1 MATQQLRILAD
12 LYGQGLTN
20 ANKPLK
26 LHSYPDWEKYRSNDE
41 PFESPFVPSQLSE
54 EARSPV
60 QAIIM
65 RMDKI
70 VNLVFNHEISL
81 PITDSTA
88 SGSANNYSTKLK
100 NSVSRWIKEISEFLE
115 KIPADERSLFDK
127 RVADDLRVLE
137 GFKSENLGII
147 TAEITQYSA
156 KVKNRRGTTQGLE
169 SIPPTSESA
178 GQPVAI
184 GGAAGERN
192 KPQKPRISGI
202 HIETIPL
209 DDLED
214 DVFDVYGGHADV
226 HCSIGHY
233 LRMEMLE
240 DLSADDRDSLT
251 TEELLEMIIC
261 KHFIPHHKVLSQDE
275 LNRLNLNARN
285 TAKFKK
291 LIDQRREEVEREDRL
306 EIPCQIL
313 DWIKNNIAP
322 YNEGQPLPEREE
334 DLLHLIKLQC
344 GMGAGVE
351 LTQDILNSMVN
362 DGVLGILTRSIENR
376 RETMS
381 RASVVP
387 QQPRQQLP
395 PEQEN
400 RRSYIS
406 PVRDN
411 HREPLPLRMRSN
423 TPASQPAR
431 LLEELQRNPAS
442 QEIENLADHV
452 DRMNVS
458 LNNSFNHLRSSGR
471 QGRGPAEKIFTML
484 NLAFERAVDSKQ
496 ALELNIRELR
506 SYGNEPVQV
515 KQDKIKR
522 RSEFLKVIENAQK
535 ANSDFIDIYYN
546 AMEQRDYYNLP
557 GDLRERYGTISMELS
572 ELTGECRD
580 TLTSCLDHA
589 NKHQITTSVAS
600 KTEEENTTYKKFGG
614 GYGVE
619 DYSFF
624 EFFEDQ
630 ENIHKDYNHSER
642 YKYTSVKNNLT
653 GWAKNDVETSHHATY
668 QDVMNTLRQK
678 YGRVGKNMS
687 KYKAL
692 HEGIGQIP
700 SYSNIPLSERAAV
713 WKQVAKTAGD
723 HRTVLS
729 RAKHMFDY
737 SPSDI
742 YMLYDHGYLSIL
754 GSILPS
760 TMQLDIATMID
771 DDPEGTFNWISKQL
785 DKLHTAGLANQ
796 ENVPKPSSSDSS
808 LQPVKAKIYPQ
819 KPQLP
824 PKPKGD
830 FFHQKAR
837 VNVAIPQPTQEA
849 AQAQPKMTQ
858 LQSTQSPQQ
867 PQQQTQQP
875 GYQPQPQQGQAVQR
889 YDNQFQPRGF
899 QSQQQPQFNQNH
911 FRQPRFNQNYQQQ
924 NYRQQRGQFGGGRQ
938 FQNDQ
943 PRYNNQSSFVLGND
957 PDCSFCKHLQMEG
970 IGSDYFENHVYKPG
984 NRGSIKH
991 QCPNYVSIGMH
1002 ARAKLIKDMKL
1013 CRKCLRPMANH
1024 TLCLTPLQEQ
1034 QALCQA
1040 MDCGDRIENCSQH
1053 KDLRENIELME
1064 RKKYGLSKSNL
1075 HLVLFAS
1082 SFEAG
1087 EVNNRFEELDG
1098 PTEKKSVDFLGG
1110 ISSLEDNAM
1119 CENQA
1124 LSRSSYLDQPSRPL
1138 ELSIDQMMRIPSEVI
1153 RKRESIFIFGKL
1165 QGKTRPILV
1174 LYDTGAQTSVF
1185 DQGIL
1190 GYELPAARNN
1200 VDPTAKVVG
1209 LGGTLQAEKW
1219 KVSLSLRDPTKKPV
1233 CVDVLAVEGLNLRTG
1248 TGGTKFQQIFDECRE
1263 QFEESANMD
1272 LSHIKVSDDIGD
1284 QLDGLIGLD
1293 LLPYFPQKIADIP
1306 CGLEL
1311 YCNQFKTHEDKDEFL
1326 IGGTLDSIAS
1336 ATNSETIDSTT
1347 VAMVCYFFDETKK
1360 ANPKIFEHELDDS
1373 EEGGVPPPLKP
1384 GGKALELDD
1393 NEERGVTPPLKPGEK
1408 ALELE
1413 DATQKN
1419 LVTMQDCFNSG
1430 NDSTEPLGEGT
1441 STTFIDRDAPIGS
1454 KVESAVMKALKDIK
1468 CSGCRQLLVDLN
1480 SLVGNTIIEA
1490 RCPRCLG
1497 CPGCKAVDPFAT
1509 FTMQQ
1514 ERENHILLKCMSVN
1528 TETGEYYH
1536 YLPFKLDPYKY
1547 LRNNEHMARSTLNRA
1562 LIRLQKGPQT
1572 DRDLVKTSFE
1582 KLVKAGFVKRFS
1594 ELDQKQQE
1602 LMDSKSL
1609 QIYISWNVVYKDSLS
1624 TPCRVVYN
1632 ASQRNGKYSLNDM
1645 LIRGDLKNKLALD
1658 LTTCAFAC
1666 DKFALSTDISKFYNC
1681 LKLQPEH
1688 YNFQNILWTESM
1700 RPEDPPE
1707 RYVITTAIYGVN
1719 SSSCATEYMLNHIA
1733 STVSHDE
1740 LLHWVLKSGRYVDD
1754 IMTSL
1759 PTLES
1764 ALEIK
1769 QKLLDLFDK
1778 HNIKCKGWAITGLPP
1793 DEAISEDGKMHVG
1806 GYIYHTGFDTL
1817 SINVPK
1823 LNFSGEKHRGKLIN
1837 TKYFEGE
1844 SLEEVDQ
1851 FTPDCLTIRMALSKI
1866 ASIFDVRGL
1875 IQPYFLL
1882 TKLAFQDS
1890 IQALGGVS
1898 NGNTQTGKRK
1908 EVKAVLTDKMWDMP
1922 LPSKQRLEWVRLFH
1936 MAEQIRKIRFQRF
1949 AFPRDISTVE
1959 QYLFGFGDAAEPGCQ
1974 ECVYLGYTNDGNDYH
1989 LSLFM
1994 AKNQVNSRRKAI
2006 TIPNLELDS
2015 LALTAALIQKC
2026 KLSLRNVKKVF
2037 LMGDSVIALSWI
2049 KDNSPGIAAYQR
2061 RRCAIVRK
2069 YVDID
2074 DCYHIRTNFNPA
2086 DKGTRPIVS
2095 IEEIGPESLYIKGPS
2110 CLHDMEKSIEEGI
2123 ITPISK
2129 LTKIGVSSKLMDDA
2143 RLDKTDKIE
2152 EYSVMAALS
2161 NGCQDQSEEIE
2172 QENLRV
2178 GCGDKEYNE
2187 ALEKVASEDNL
2198 PGRVPK
2204 SPEPTHDDVMDDKQ
2218 RDFYYSG
2225 HLSKDLIEQV
2235 GNRYHCWEK
2244 FIRVWARVLHAADK
2258 FRSKKPRSLGQLM
2271 QISKRCLLQSAMY
2284 DTKMMLK
2291 QRPLK
2296 DFINFTSGEGLK
2308 RVKTRMAQQNFNPS
2322 SLIVLSHKNPIA
2334 KKILF
2339 SIHNKDHS
2347 GVTAMVAKSRIFYWI
2362 PQASR
2367 LAKLVKR
2374 ECFKCRLLDAQAVTQ
2389 LMAPVPQHRLKS
2401 SPPWTHSMVDL
2412 FGPITVKGVGDE
2424 DPERKTWGILITCL
2438 TSRAM
2443 WAYLSESYS
2452 TKDFL
2457 TVLRKHES
2465 RNGSPQTYYADL
2477 GSQIVGA
2484 DKLIQKA
2491 IRDLDQKGIED
2502 FSAGRKVEFKFGSP
2516 LFKFGSPL
2524 HSQGQGAVERLVKVV
2539 KRHLRVITKA
2549 RLTFGELDM
2558 LLSEASYLVNSRP
2571 LQYYPQAGSDG
2582 YICPNDILF
2591 GRSDIEPP
2599 IMTFEDTDVF
2609 KRLGEKQAII
2619 HEFWEKWSNSYLQS
2633 LHRYSQWE
2641 KGGRNLREG
2650 DIVLVLDHQIRKGKF
2665 LLGEIEA
2672 VTEADDGLVRRVNVK
2687 YKIYDKATS
2696 REALLTYKT
2705 GRKFKSFERNARGVA
2720 LLVPVEERNQRSNK
2734 PEDDHWESG
2743 PAELQSEDLISV
2755 PDDQPTEPQHDE
2767 ILTPTHHQETQRLT
2781 RKSPRLQL
2789 LPNAKDIIQKKAKV
2803 DVAKLKLSADQLAE
2817 ARRQIR
2823 QSQTWKTPHFVDGFK
2838 IKNPQVKLSKLKGSF
2853 QLR

>member
-1 MATQQLRILAD
+1 MAAQQLRTLMD
-12 LYGQGLTN
+12 LYGQELTN
-20 ANKPLK
+20 TNKPLK
-26 LHSYPDWEKYRSNDE
+26 LHSYPEWEKYRGTDE
-41 PFESPFVPSQLSE
+41 SFESIFDPSQLSE

-60 QAIIM
+60 QAIIA

-70 VNLVFNHEISL
+70 VNLVFNHEIVL

-88 SGSANNYSTKLK
+88 SGRANNYSTKLK
-100 NSVSRWIKEISEFLE
+100 NSVSKWTKEISDFLE
-115 KIPADERSLFDK
+115 KIPADEKSLFDK
-127 RVADDLRVLE
+127 RVADDLQVLE
-137 GFKSENLGII
+137 GFKSENTGII
-147 TAEITQYSA
+147 IAEIAQYSA
-156 KVKNRRGTTQGLE
+156 KVKNRRGTTQGFE
-169 SIPPTSESA
+169 PIPLMNENAS
-178 GQPVAI
+178 QPAAT

-192 KPQKPRISGI
+192 KPQRPRVSEIR
-202 HIETIPL
+202 IEEIPL

-233 LRMEMLE
+233 LKMEMLE
-240 DLSADDRDSLT
+240 DLNADDRDSLS

-261 KHFIPHHKVLSQDE
+261 KYFIPYHKVLSQDE
-275 LNRLNLNARN
+275 LNLLNQNARN
-285 TAKFKK
+285 TAKFRRI
-291 LIDQRREEVEREDRL
+291 IDQRRAEVEREETL
-306 EIPCQIL
+306 EIPCQVL
-313 DWIKNNIAP
+313 DWIKDNIAP
-322 YNEGQPLPEREE
+322 YNDGQPLPEREE

-344 GMGAGVE
+344 GMGTGVE

-362 DGVLGILTRSIENR
+362 DGALGVLTRSIENR
-376 RETMS
+376 RGTAA
-381 RASVVP
+381 RAPVVP
-387 QQPRQQLP
+387 QQPRQQFL

-400 RRSYIS
+400 RRSHVS

-411 HREPLPLRMRSN
+411 HRELLPLRMRSS
-423 TPASQPAR
+423 TPASHPAR
-431 LLEELQRNPAS
+431 PLEELQRNPAS

-458 LNNSFNHLRSSGR
+458 LSNSFNHLRNSGR
-471 QGRGPAEKIFTML
+471 QGRGPAEKMFTML
-484 NLAFERAVDSKQ
+484 NLAFERAADSKQ

-522 RSEFLKVIENAQK
+522 RSEFLKVIENAQT
-535 ANSDFIDIYYN
+535 ANSNFTDIYYN

-557 GDLRERYGTISMELS
+557 GNLRERYSTISMELS

-580 TLTSCLDHA
+580 ALTSCLDHA

-653 GWAKNDVETSHHATY
+653 GWAKNDVETSHNATY

-700 SYSNIPLSERAAV
+700 SYSNIPLDERAAV
-713 WKQVAKTAGD
+713 WKQVARTAGD

-729 RAKHMFDY
+729 KAKHMFEY

-771 DDPEGTFNWISKQL
+771 EDPAGTFTWISKQL

-796 ENVPKPSSSDSS
+796 ENAPKVSSSDSNS
-808 LQPVKAKIYPQ
+808 QPVKAKIYPQ

-824 PKPKGD
+824 LKPKGD

-837 VNVAIPQPTQEA
+837 VNVAIPQTTQEVAQVQPKVTQPQPTQ
-849 AQAQPKMTQ
+849 P
-858 LQSTQSPQQ
+858 PQQ
-867 PQQQTQQP
+867 PQQQNQQP
-875 GYQPQPQQGQAVQR
+875 DYQPQPQQGQAVQR
-889 YDNQFQPRGF
+889 YNNQFQPRGF
-899 QSQQQPQFNQNH
+899 QSQQQPQFNQNYS
-911 FRQPRFNQNYQQQ
+911 RQPQYNQSYQQQYQGQQQ

-938 FQNDQ
+938 YQNDQ
-943 PRYNNQSSFVLGND
+943 PRYNNQPLFVLGND

-970 IGSDYFENHVYKPG
+970 IGSNYFENHVYKTG
-984 NRGSIKH
+984 NRSSIKH
-991 QCPNYVSIGMH
+991 QCPNYVSIGIP
-1002 ARAKLIKDMKL
+1002 ARVKLIKDMKL
-1013 CRKCLRPMANH
+1013 CHKCLKPLANH
-1024 TLCLTPLQEQ
+1024 TLCLNPGQEQ
-1034 QALCQA
+1034 QTLCQA
-1040 MDCGDRIENCSQH
+1040 MDCGERIENCSQH
-1053 KDLRENIELME
+1053 KDLKENIELID

-1082 SFEAG
+1082 PFGAS
-1087 EVNNRFEELDG
+1087 EVDNRFEELDG
-1098 PTEKKSVDFLGG
+1098 FTEKKSINFLDGTP
-1110 ISSLEDNAM
+1110 SLGDSAM
-1119 CENQA
+1119 YESQA
-1124 LSRSSYLDQPSRPL
+1124 LSHSSCLDQPTRPL
-1138 ELSIDQMMRIPSEVI
+1138 ELSIDQMLRIPSEVI
-1153 RKRESIFIFGKL
+1153 RERESIFIFGKL

-1174 LYDTGAQTSVF
+1174 LYDTGAATSVF

-1200 VDPTAKVVG
+1200 ADPTAKVVG
-1209 LGGTLQAEKW
+1209 VGGSLQAERW

-1233 CVDVLAVEGLNLRTG
+1233 CVDVLAVDGLNIRTG
-1248 TGGTKFQQIFDECRE
+1248 AGGTKFQQIFDGCRE

-1311 YCNQFKTHEDKDEFL
+1311 YCNQFKTHNEEDEFL

-1336 ATNSETIDSTT
+1336 ATNSNTIDSTT

-1360 ANPKIFEHELDDS
+1360 ANPKIFDH
-1373 EEGGVPPPLKP
+1373 
-1384 GGKALELDD
+1384 ELDD
-1393 NEERGVTPPLKPGEK
+1393 NEEKETPPPLKPGEK
-1408 ALELE
+1408 PLEME

-1430 NDSTEPLGEGT
+1430 NDSTDTLGEGT

-1454 KVESAVMKALKDIK
+1454 KVESAVMKALNDAK

-1480 SLVGNTIIEA
+1480 SLLGNTIIEA
-1490 RCPRCLG
+1490 RCPKCLG

-1514 ERENHILLKCMSVN
+1514 ERENFILLKCMSVN
-1528 TETGEYYH
+1528 NETGEYYH

-1582 KLVKAGFVKRFS
+1582 KLVKAGFVKKFS

-1602 LMDSKSL
+1602 LMESKSL

-1707 RYVITTAIYGVN
+1707 RFVITTAIYGVN

-1733 STVSHDE
+1733 STVSDDE

-1793 DEAISEDGKMHVG
+1793 DESISENGKMHVG
-1806 GYIYHTGFDTL
+1806 GYIYHTSSDTL

-1844 SLEEVDQ
+1844 SLEEVNQ

-1890 IQALGGVS
+1890 IQALGGIS
-1898 NGNTQTGKRK
+1898 NESTQTGKRK

-1922 LPSKQRLEWVRLFH
+1922 LPSKQRLEWVSLFH

-1994 AKNQVNSRRKAI
+1994 AKNQVNSRKKAI

-2049 KDNSPGIAAYQR
+2049 KDNSPSIAAYQR

-2074 DCYHIRTNFNPA
+2074 DCYHLRTNFNPA

-2129 LTKIGVSSKLMDDA
+2129 LTKIGVPSKLMDDA

-2152 EYSVMAALS
+2152 EYNVMTVL
-2161 NGCQDQSEEIE
+2161 SEECQNRSE
-2172 QENLRV
+2172 DNELENSHS
-2178 GCGDKEYNE
+2178 GSGNKEYNE
-2187 ALEKVASEDNL
+2187 ALEKASSADS
-2198 PGRVPK
+2198 
-2204 SPEPTHDDVMDDKQ
+2204 SPRGVLKFLEATRDAAAYSKQ

-2225 HLSKDLIEQV
+2225 FASMDLIEQI
-2235 GNRYHCWEK
+2235 GDRYRCWEK
-2244 FIRVWARVLHAADK
+2244 FVRVWARVLHAADK
-2258 FRSKKPRSLGQLM
+2258 FRSKNPRSLGQLM
-2271 QISKRCLLQSAMY
+2271 PMSKMCLLQSAMY

-2291 QRPLK
+2291 HRPLK
-2296 DFINFTSGEGLK
+2296 DFINFTSGEGIR

-2347 GVTAMVAKSRIFYWI
+2347 GITAMVAKSRIFYWI

-2367 LAKLVKR
+2367 LAKIVKK

-2412 FGPITVKGVGDE
+2412 FGPITVKGANDE

-2491 IRDLDQKGIED
+2491 IKDLDQKGIED

-2516 LFKFGSPL
+2516 LFKFGSPF

-2539 KRHLRVITKA
+2539 KRHLKVITKA

-2641 KGGRNLREG
+2641 KGNRNLREG
-2650 DIVLVLDHQIRKGKF
+2650 DIVLVLDQTIRKGKF
-2665 LLGEIEA
+2665 LLGEIET

-2687 YKIYDKATS
+2687 YKLYDKATS
-2696 REALLTYKT
+2696 RAVLLTYKK
-2705 GRKFKSFERNARGVA
+2705 GRRFKSFERNARGVA
-2720 LLVPVEERNQRSNK
+2720 LLVPAEERDQRSNK
-2734 PEDDHWESG
+2734 PEDDHWESE
-2743 PAELQSEDLISV
+2743 PVELQNEELISV
-2755 PDDQPTEPQHDE
+2755 PDDQSSEPQHDE
-2767 ILTPTHHQETQRLT
+2767 ELISADPQETQSPA
-2781 RKSPRLQL
+2781 RKSPRLRL
-2789 LPNAKDIIQKKAKV
+2789 LPDARGIIQRKLRV
-2803 DVAKLKLSADQLAE
+2803 DVAKLKLSADQLAA

-2823 QSQTWKTPHFVDGFK
+2823 QSETWKPPQFVDGFR
-2838 IKNPQVKLSKLKGSF
+2838 IKNPQVKLNKLKGAF
-2853 QLR
+2853 HLR